1 MRVERSAGGRTPRT
15 AIVTGGGQGI
25 GRAITLRLARNGW
38 RCLIAGLDDDDL
50 KETSVLAGP
59 PSAPVTTVCCDLAT
73 VDGREAL
80 MRSWSELAMPLGLLV
95 NCAAR
100 STAMPLFDQSPR
112 TWQEELETNLVAVAL
127 LSGWA
132 IGRMREHG
140 RGAVVTIGSVYG
152 SLGLDSEFYEGVYP
166 QDGER
171 GPVRSPAY
179 HASKGA
185 VAALTRELAVVAG
198 QWNVRV
204 NTVSPGM
211 IKTPERAVS
220 AANETRFAHATP
232 LGRLGRPD
240 EIAAVVEFLASDDAS
255 FVTGADWVVDGGWS
269 IW

>member
-1 MRVERSAGGRTPRT
+1 MRVEQHTARG
-15 AIVTGGGQGI
+15 AIVTGGGRGI

-38 RCLIAGLDDDDL
+38 HCLIAGLDEDDL
-50 KETSVLAGP
+50 EETAVLAGP
-59 PSAPVTTVCCDLAT
+59 SAASVETVCCDLAT

-80 MRSWSELAMPLGLLV
+80 QHAWSAGPTPLGLLV

-100 STAMPLFDQSPR
+100 STPMPLFEQSPQ
-112 TWQEELETNLVAVAL
+112 TWSAELETNLVAVAL
-127 LSGWA
+127 LSAWA
-132 IGRMREHG
+132 IGRMREQS

-152 SLGLDSEFYEGVYP
+152 SLGLNSDFYEGVYP
-166 QDGER
+166 QEGDDG
-171 GPVRSPAY
+171 PARSPAY
-179 HASKGA
+179 HASKGG

-211 IKTPERAVS
+211 IRTPERPVRPGN
-220 AANETRFAHATP
+220 AARLAHATP
-232 LGRLGRPD
+232 LRRLGRPE

-255 FVTGADWVVDGGWS
+255 FVTGAEWVVDGGWS